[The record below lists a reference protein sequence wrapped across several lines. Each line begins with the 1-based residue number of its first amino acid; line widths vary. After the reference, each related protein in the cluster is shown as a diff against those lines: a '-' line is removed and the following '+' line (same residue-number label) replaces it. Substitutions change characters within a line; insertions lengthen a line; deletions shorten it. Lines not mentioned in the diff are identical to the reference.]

1 MASVLLVG
9 VALVGACGQVSDE
22 PVRSG
27 IDVVVTTSILRDV
40 TSAIVG
46 DAANVSVLMPVGT
59 DPHEFQASS
68 QQVAEIQNA
77 DLVVAIGLGLEHG
90 LANVLDTVV
99 EDGANVLF
107 LAPLLDPIP
116 WKSSDGDGLDPHV
129 WLDPVRMEK
138 AVGLIVAQLDAVDP
152 TVDWGIGGRAFSEE
166 LALADRELE
175 TILGVVPNE
184 RRKLVTNHDSLRYL
198 AARYD
203 FELIGVVVPGGSTLG
218 ETSSEQIAHLVDVL
232 MAENLS
238 VIFAENTQPS
248 ALADVVANEVGG
260 EVEVVTLYT
269 GSLGEPGS
277 DAGTYLGMLRVNAQR
292 IANALTD

>member
-1 MASVLLVG
+1 MASVFLVCAALL
-9 VALVGACGQVSDE
+9 GACGQASDE
-22 PVRSG
+22 PVSSG
-27 IDVVVTTSILRDV
+27 IDVVVTTSILGDV

-46 DAANVSVLMPVGT
+46 DSANVSVLMPVGT

-90 LANVLDTVV
+90 LANVLDTVA
-99 EDGANVLF
+99 EDGANVLY
-107 LAPLLDPIP
+107 LAPFLDPIP
-116 WKSSDGDGLDPHV
+116 WVSSVGAGLDPHV
-129 WLDPVRMEK
+129 WLDPLRMKK
-138 AVGLIVAQLDAVDP
+138 AVGLIVAELDAVDP
-152 TVDWGIGGRAFSEE
+152 TVDWGIGGRVYSEQLAFT
-166 LALADRELE
+166 DRELE

-203 FELIGVVVPGGSTLG
+203 FKLIGVVVPGGSTLG
-218 ETSSEQIAHLVDVL
+218 ETSSEQLARLVDVL
-232 MAENLS
+232 MTEDLS
-238 VIFAENTQPS
+238 VIFAETTQPS
-248 ALADVVANEVGG
+248 ALAEVVANEVGE

-292 IANALTD
+292 IANALSD